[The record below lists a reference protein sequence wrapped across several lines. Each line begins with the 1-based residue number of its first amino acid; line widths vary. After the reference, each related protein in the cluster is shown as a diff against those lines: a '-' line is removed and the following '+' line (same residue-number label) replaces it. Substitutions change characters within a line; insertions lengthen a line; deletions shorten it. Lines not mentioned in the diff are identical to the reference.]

1 MKVIKYP
8 AKEEWSEIVKRPH
21 LDVSQLNATVQGVL
35 DDVKNHGDEAVKR
48 YEEKFD
54 HIRRLHHQ
62 RRAERYPSAQ
72 RDLPHRKED
81 GAHLYQVTGTGTK
94 QTSVD

>member
-1 MKVIKYP
+1 M
-8 AKEEWSEIVKRPH
+8 VKRI
-21 LDVSQLNATVQGVL
+21 LLSIVMLVL
-35 DDVKNHGDEAVKR
+35 IAYLAVAITAFIR
-48 YEEKFD
+48 
-54 HIRRLHHQ
+54 IRRLHHQ